1 MSVNVCLPL
10 FGEPGRELEEQPR
23 GRHLRELGEQLKER
37 LAKAADTLDR
47 LHAAGWSSQLAM
59 FDLLLAHPTARTR
72 EDAERLLRDA
82 GLDPEALMI
91 VEEIEDEEE

>member
-1 MSVNVCLPL
+1 VSVNVCLPL

-37 LAKAADTLDR
+37 LARAADLLDR
-47 LHAAGWSSQLAM
+47 LHAVGWSSQLAM
-59 FDLLLAHPTARTR
+59 FDILLTHPSAQTR

-82 GLDPEALMI
+82 GLDPEAFML